1 MSEVIYAVE
10 GATDVPVAEKLV
22 RMVGRI
28 PRRGPIPAGKGRL
41 DINLPRWN
49 VPSNRQPFL
58 VLRDWDANDGVAC
71 VPALLDKLRGEAA
84 GSPGLAVRIAV
95 RSVES
100 WLLADSE
107 AFSTFF
113 RVRRDLLPTEPDE
126 IADPKGVVL
135 QLCSRSPSNI
145 RRGMLPRSG
154 SGRRVGPEYAA
165 FVIEFGR
172 QHWDPSRARGNS
184 PSLNRS
190 IARLEALIAD
200 QVW

>member
-1 MSEVIYAVE
+1 M
-10 GATDVPVAEKLV
+10 PVAEKLV

-58 VLRDWDANDGVAC
+58 VLRDWDSNDGVAC

-145 RRGMLPRSG
+145 RRGCCQDQARADVSVPSTQPSSSSLG
-154 SGRRVGPEYAA
+154 DNIGIRREPGGTRESQPIDCAT
-165 FVIEFGR
+165 
-172 QHWDPSRARGNS
+172 
-184 PSLNRS
+184 
-190 IARLEALIAD
+190 
-200 QVW
+200 